1 MVASLGAFDMLEPY
15 TVKIVRA
22 VLRGRGGGDATLL
35 PGAFMKNEI
44 GCAVGEVKN
53 D

>member
-22 VLRGRGGGDATLL
+22 VLKGLGGSDAARL
-35 PGAFMKNEI
+35 PGFLAI
-44 GCAVGEVKN
+44 VEVRPIWAGG
-53 D
+53 